1 MLSAVLIVKNEE
13 ELLSKCLD
21 TLKGVDEIIITD
33 TGSTDKTKEIASK
46 YTDKIY
52 DFPWIDS
59 FCKARNFSNSKATG
73 EWILTIDADEELLT
87 PIDTIKDIL
96 SKTEKEVLS
105 VIMENGA
112 GEWHKSPRLFRN
124 QQDIFWRGD
133 IHESLSKL
141 GQEGVNVRIRYGR
154 SPEHKLDPDL
164 GMRILKRV
172 IKANPKLVWERYYL
186 TR

>member
-87 PIDTIKDIL
+87 PIDL
-96 SKTEKEVLS
+96 SL
-105 VIMENGA
+105 
-112 GEWHKSPRLFRN
+112 
-124 QQDIFWRGD
+124 
-133 IHESLSKL
+133 IHISE
-141 GQEGVNVRIRYGR
+141 
-154 SPEHKLDPDL
+154 P
-164 GMRILKRV
+164 
-172 IKANPKLVWERYYL
+172 
-186 TR
+186 TRPY